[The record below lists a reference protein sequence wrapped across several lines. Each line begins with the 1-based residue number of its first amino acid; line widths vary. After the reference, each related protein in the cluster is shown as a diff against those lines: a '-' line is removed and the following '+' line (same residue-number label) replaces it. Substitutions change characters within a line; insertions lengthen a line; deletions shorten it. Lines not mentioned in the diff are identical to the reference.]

1 MSDDDSHSTSAK
13 PAETLAA
20 VIKKVEQVKEQKF
33 AATYRVHIQEII
45 KNRYVSFTLKLG
57 NVSLEWI
64 SSGHDVNKAVRI
76 LLAVLEGMHEHD
88 EAYDPQESV
97 GYDPSVR

>member
-1 MSDDDSHSTSAK
+1 MNDKETVTSS
-13 PAETLAA
+13 PRSAETLAA
-20 VIKKVEQVKEQKF
+20 VIKKVKQVKEQKF
-33 AATYRVHIQEII
+33 AATYRAHVQELI
-45 KNRYVSFTLKLG
+45 KNRYVGFTLKLG

-64 SSGHDVNKAVRI
+64 SSGQDVNKTVRI